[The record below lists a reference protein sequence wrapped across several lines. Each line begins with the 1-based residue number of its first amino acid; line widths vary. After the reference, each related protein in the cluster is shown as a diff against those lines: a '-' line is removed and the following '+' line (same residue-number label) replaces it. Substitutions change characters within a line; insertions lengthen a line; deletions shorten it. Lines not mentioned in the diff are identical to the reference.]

1 MPRVVK
7 KQQAEVRHDPLYK
20 ELAEDDLVQK
30 FGRVS
35 KPGKRVK
42 SSTKKNEEGG
52 KEEVSILLCIPTSLF
67 SLYIILK
74 WTRKADLPLSL
85 SNATGSS

>member
-52 KEEVSILLCIPTSLF
+52 KEEVSTDLYTSIRQ
-67 SLYIILK
+67 SEKRAYTPHEK
-74 WTRKADLPLSL
+74 S
-85 SNATGSS
+85 